1 MKIGIVGF
9 GFVGKAL
16 FNALS
21 DNVSVIKIDP
31 KLGTNINDLVN
42 FNADYIF
49 ICLPTPMSNNELQ
62 DISILKKVITKIKK
76 RNIRGQ
82 LVIKSTVLPNY
93 LEHIKEIDNEF
104 IYNPE
109 FLREKHANNDFI
121 KSNLIVF
128 GGNKE
133 NCKALGSF
141 YDKHTKCL
149 SKEYI
154 FTDHTT
160 ASFIK
165 YTINSFLA
173 TKVIFFNELNKLYE
187 EVNSDDNWSNL
198 ISYIARDT
206 RIGNSHMNVPGH
218 DGRYGFGGACLP
230 KDSRALYEYS
240 EMMNMP
246 LNLLNK
252 AISSNNNIRSKYN
265 VENKRELE
273 QNVSYNPE
281 DYD

>member
-31 KLGTNINDLVN
+31 KLGTNINDLVY

-141 YDKHTKCL
+141 YDKHINAFQRN
-149 SKEYI
+149 I
-154 FTDHTT
+154 F
-160 ASFIK
+160 S
-165 YTINSFLA
+165 
-173 TKVIFFNELNKLYE
+173 
-187 EVNSDDNWSNL
+187 L
-198 ISYIARDT
+198 IIQL
-206 RIGNSHMNVPGH
+206 HH
-218 DGRYGFGGACLP
+218 L
-230 KDSRALYEYS
+230 
-240 EMMNMP
+240 
-246 LNLLNK
+246 
-252 AISSNNNIRSKYN
+252 
-265 VENKRELE
+265 
-273 QNVSYNPE
+273 
-281 DYD
+281 